1 MKKLTLTLLVII
13 LTITPVFAKIKIGAL
28 LAISGPASHIGKP
41 AEIIIKTLTK
51 NFNEKNLLN
60 EKIDLIV
67 YDTKS
72 QPKIAIQFAKKL
84 INKDKVDV
92 IIGPNTTGS
101 ALAII
106 PFVQKAKIPTMT
118 LVGGTS
124 VVEPVKRYVFKSPQ
138 KTSTAIKKI
147 KKYLLK
153 HNITKIAIIADSGG
167 FGQDGIKSIKKLSK
181 GLEIVGIEKFH
192 KSDANMTSQLSKLLK
207 KKPQAILAWTVGS
220 AGAKIARNLR
230 QLDKNILLIQSHG
243 LADYYYIKLAGKF
256 AENSILPATKYI
268 VASQLPNSDP
278 QKKILID
285 FNNQFG
291 NLIKNS
297 SVHSVYAYDGFNLII
312 EALKKSKEK
321 NIPLVDA
328 LESISNYIGVTGV
341 YNFSKKDHCGLDESS
356 MVIIK
361 VKDGKFL
368 LVE

>member
-1 MKKLTLTLLVII
+1 MKKLILILLMVIFS
-13 LTITPVFAKIKIGAL
+13 ITSVFAKIKIGAL

-41 AEIIIKTLTK
+41 AEIIIKTLTE
-51 NFNEKNLLN
+51 NFNKKNNLN
-60 EKIDLIV
+60 EQIELVI

-124 VVEPVKRYVFKSPQ
+124 VVEPVKKYVFKSPQ

-147 KKYLLK
+147 KEYLLK
-153 HNITKIAIIADSGG
+153 HNITRIGVIADSGG
-167 FGQDGIKSIKKLSK
+167 FGQDGIKSLKKNAN
-181 GLEIVGIEKFH
+181 GLEIIGIEKFH
-192 KSDANMTSQLSKLLK
+192 KSDANMTSQLAKLLK

-220 AGAKIARNLR
+220 AGAKIAKNLR
-230 QLDKNILLIQSHG
+230 QLDKEVLLIQSHG
-243 LADYYYIKLAGKF
+243 LADYYYIKLAGNF
-256 AENSILPATKYI
+256 AENSILPATKFI
-268 VASQLPNSDP
+268 VASQLPDSDP

-291 NLIKNS
+291 KLIENS

-312 EALKKSKEK
+312 EAFKKSKEK

-328 LESISNYIGVTGV
+328 LESIKNYVGVTGV
-341 YNFSKKDHCGLDESS
+341 YNLSNKDHCGLDESS

-361 VKDGKFL
+361 VKDGKFIL
-368 LVE
+368 IV